1 MRNKNS
7 IYESPG
13 SQHYVECSFVSF
25 RYVWPKLSKLWFM
38 YFQIRFLL
46 RTCQNPG
53 LRCSVP
59 DPENV
64 GFKARVNREPS
75 SWWRH
80 LLHDSALTAQRSK
93 SQKYQPSKICHLR
106 LLAISSLKANHP
118 FHLTLGVEAH
128 TATMGYLE
136 NKPSTAHELPQL
148 QYCPERLHGSLFA
161 TQFKGCIPPRI
172 HAQATPRLTTSGA
185 QDSFKSWHQSV
196 TESKKRFRF
205 IRLKLLYDQMGW
217 ESMELFTQ
225 LTWNRCFDS
234 AKGLVRRNVKDY
246 LKKAQCQQ
254 IHRNAC
260 REPGSSRSRDR
271 NDIVTVSWRGLPLK
285 TTSRK
290 KSRGM
295 QEGVM
300 DRKITWQGRQ

>member
-1 MRNKNS
+1 MQNQNS

-13 SQHYVECSFVSF
+13 SQHSVECSFVSF
-25 RYVWPKLSKLWFM
+25 GYVWPKLSKLWFM

-80 LLHDSALTAQRSK
+80 LLRDRALTAQRSK
-93 SQKYQPSKICHLR
+93 PQKYQPSEICHLR
-106 LLAISSLKANHP
+106 LLAISSLKVNHP

-148 QYCPERLHGSLFA
+148 QYCPERLHGCLFA

-205 IRLKLLYDQMGW
+205 RRLALLGIRIQICRQNSLVH
-217 ESMELFTQ
+217 TQ
-225 LTWNRCFDS
+225 WLHF
-234 AKGLVRRNVKDY
+234 
-246 LKKAQCQQ
+246 
-254 IHRNAC
+254 
-260 REPGSSRSRDR
+260 
-271 NDIVTVSWRGLPLK
+271 
-285 TTSRK
+285 
-290 KSRGM
+290 
-295 QEGVM
+295 
-300 DRKITWQGRQ
+300 